1 MEEKREKQAQK
12 HLQEKENKKQ
22 QEAPH
27 HLPREIEDLI
37 KSLPKDKREEAVSV
51 IASLS
56 VRKASTFSGPLPPP
70 EVLGDYNEILQD
82 GAERIMKMAEHQSG
96 HRIEQEKHAIK
107 EELKQSGRGQI
118 FGFIL
123 AIIGMA
129 IAFGLALLDHDTVA
143 GIFGTTTI
151 VGLVT
156 IFVIGKK
163 KQQDKESD

>member
-1 MEEKREKQAQK
+1 MEDKKEAQK
-12 HLQEKENKKQ
+12 QEKSKSE
-22 QEAPH
+22 EIE
-27 HLPREIEDLI
+27 HLPKEIEDLI
-37 KSLPKDKREEAVSV
+37 KSLPKEKREEALNV
-51 IASLS
+51 IASFS
-56 VRKASTFSGPLPPP
+56 VRKASSFSGPLPPP
-70 EVLGDYNEILQD
+70 EILGAYNEILQN

-96 HRIEQEKHAIK
+96 HRIELEKHAIK
-107 EELKQSGRGQI
+107 EELKQSGRGQV

-129 IAFGLALLDHDTVA
+129 IAFGLAFLGHDTVA

-163 KQQDKESD
+163 RQSKD